1 MSPVEGQT
9 TDKTIKSHKM
19 IILALDYKFT
29 ENGTWVP
36 IPIQQYSGSF
46 VEQPEQTDAGILMS
60 AEVTAYMPVIDD
72 TKNAMVGQLNRRPAI
87 FRVTDACNHYFEI
100 GSDAEL
106 AVFSGS
112 EKIGPNPGVAY
123 GWDIKIT
130 CLSVLGA
137 KMSSFTN

>member
-60 AEVTAYMPVIDD
+60 AEVTAYMPVEMLLVSRLRMIL
-72 TKNAMVGQLNRRPAI
+72 A
-87 FRVTDACNHYFEI
+87 ACGRKLI
-100 GSDAEL
+100 VDRTAATAPT
-106 AVFSGS
+106 AV
-112 EKIGPNPGVAY
+112 A
-123 GWDIKIT
+123 
-130 CLSVLGA
+130 
-137 KMSSFTN
+137 

>member
-60 AEVTAYMPVIDD
+60 AEVTAYMPVQPHECGERGGTFTRINQNRGSAPRVWGTSRQWGGKILIYRFSPTSVGNVD
-72 TKNAMVGQLNRRPAI
+72 TSNTIKCEASVQPHECGE
-87 FRVTDACNHYFEI
+87 RVIQGF
-100 GSDAEL
+100 
-106 AVFSGS
+106 
-112 EKIGPNPGVAY
+112 
-123 GWDIKIT
+123 
-130 CLSVLGA
+130 
-137 KMSSFTN
+137 